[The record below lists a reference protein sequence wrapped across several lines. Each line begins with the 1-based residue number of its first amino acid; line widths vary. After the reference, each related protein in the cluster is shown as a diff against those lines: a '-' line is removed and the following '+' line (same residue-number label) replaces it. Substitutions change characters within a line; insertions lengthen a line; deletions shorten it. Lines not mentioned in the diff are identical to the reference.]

1 MNRSELKS
9 RAKESLKGKYWE
21 SIKVFLLYILV
32 CFGLTFAFSVISE
45 AFKDVEL
52 LIVILMFMPIF
63 IVYGL
68 YGGFFSFFLKIS
80 RNEEVS
86 CNELFKN
93 KNLFLLSI
101 GVTFLAVI
109 FSYLWGL
116 LFIIPGI
123 IAALNYS
130 MAYFVIADNPEIA
143 VMEALRKSK
152 EIMKGHRIQYIVLN
166 LSFLGWYILSYFTF
180 GILLLWVAP
189 YIMVTT
195 ANFYNEIKEQ
205 N

>member
-32 CFGLTFAFSVISE
+32 CFGLAIGISVIISI
-45 AFKDVEL
+45 FKESNFL
-52 LIVILMFMPIF
+52 TIIFGLIPSFVI
-63 IVYGL
+63 YGL
-68 YGGFFSFFLKIS
+68 YGGFYSFFLKIS

-86 CNELFKN
+86 CNELFKL
-93 KNLFLLSI
+93 KNLFWISI
-101 GVTFLAVI
+101 GVTLVASI
-109 FSYLWGL
+109 FSFLGML

-123 IAALNYS
+123 IIALSYS
-130 MAYFVIADNPEIA
+130 MVYFVIVDNPELG
-143 VMEALRKSK
+143 VMDALRKSK
-152 EIMKGHRIQYIVLN
+152 KIMNGHKWEYVVLN
-166 LSFLGWYILSYFTF
+166 LSFIGWYILSYFTF
-180 GILLLWVAP
+180 GILLLWLAP

-195 ANFYNEIKEQ
+195 ANFYNNIKEE

>member
-32 CFGLTFAFSVISE
+32 CFGLAIGISVISSI
-45 AFKDVEL
+45 FKESNFL
-52 LIVILMFMPIF
+52 TIIFGLIPSFVI
-63 IVYGL
+63 YGL
-68 YGGFFSFFLKIS
+68 YGGFYSFFLKIS

-86 CNELFKN
+86 CNELFKL
-93 KNLFLLSI
+93 KNLFWISI
-101 GVTFLAVI
+101 GVTLVASI
-109 FSYLWGL
+109 FSFLGML

-123 IAALNYS
+123 IIALSYS
-130 MAYFVIADNPEIA
+130 MVYFVIVDNPELG
-143 VMEALRKSK
+143 VMDALRKSK
-152 EIMKGHRIQYIVLN
+152 KIMNGHKWEYVVLN
-166 LSFLGWYILSYFTF
+166 LSFIGWYILSYFTF
-180 GILLLWVAP
+180 GILLLWLAP

-195 ANFYNEIKEQ
+195 ANFYNNIKEE

>member
-21 SIKVFLLYILV
+21 SIKLFLLYILV

-45 AFKDVEL
+45 TFKDVEL

-130 MAYFVIADNPEIA
+130 MVYFVIADNPEIG
-143 VMEALRKSK
+143 VMEALKTSK
-152 EIMKGHRIQYIVLN
+152 RIMKGHRIQYIVLN

>member
-21 SIKVFLLYILV
+21 SIKLFLLYILV
-32 CFGLTFAFSVISE
+32 CFGIAIVIPVIGENFIKS
-45 AFKDVEL
+45 EL
-52 LIVILMFMPIF
+52 LNGILAFIPIL

-86 CNELFKN
+86 CNELFKH
-93 KNLFLLSI
+93 KNLFWLSI
-101 GVTFLAVI
+101 GVTFLSVI
-109 FSYLWGL
+109 FSYLWML

-130 MAYFVIADNPEIA
+130 MAYFVIADNPEIG
-143 VMEALRKSK
+143 VMEALSTSK
-152 EIMKGHRIQYIVLN
+152 RIMKGHRVQYIVLN
-166 LSFLGWYILSYFTF
+166 LSFLGWYIISYFTF

-195 ANFYNEIKEQ
+195 ANFYNEIKDQ
-205 N
+205 G